1 MKTKALPLISLML
14 LIIFILTGSIK
25 TQAQDYEINFSAT
38 GITSSIDSVKVENI
52 TQNTSLSL
60 LGTDILHLVL
70 NVSVKDLTTGDQS
83 IQVYP
88 NPMNEHAEII
98 FFAKQSGNTD
108 LIIYDISGRKVLESK
123 NYHATGLQ
131 RYKMTNLKQGL
142 YFIHIIG
149 ENYFHNAKIIS
160 LNIAPKGTETLEYL
174 GLEEIESIELN
185 SNSKSIK
192 AIIDMDYTTGDVLRY
207 TGFSGLYT
215 SIVTDIPTGNETIIF
230 NFIGI
235 PTVTTSTIS
244 LIAQTTASS
253 GGNITDDGGAAITAH
268 GVCWSIS
275 SNPVVTGNHTS
286 DGTGTGSFTSNITGL
301 TANTTYYVRAYA
313 TNSAGTAYGNE
324 ISFTTSQNI
333 TVPTLTTFATSNV
346 SETTATSGG
355 NITSD
360 GGATVT
366 ARGVCWGSS
375 VNPVV
380 TGNHTNDGTGTGSF
394 TSSITG
400 LIANTT
406 YHVRAYA
413 TNSAGTAY
421 GSDYTF
427 TTTEMS
433 IENDDCAN
441 AITLIQNTSCV
452 IVNGTTIGAT
462 QSIPAIACDGYTGTA
477 DDDVWY
483 KFVATTSS
491 PTIIVEGDAID
502 VVVELLSGSCNGTN
516 IDCADATTTGG
527 VETINA
533 TSLTVGATYYIRIY
547 SYSSTVAGLFTICV
561 YGGTSVTVPT
571 LTTASTVNITQTT
584 ATSGGNITSDGGASV
599 TARGVCWSTSVNPVV
614 TGNHTSD
621 GTGTGIFTSNITGL
635 TANTTYYVRAY
646 ATNSAGTAYG
656 NEISFTTLQNITIPT
671 LTTASVVNISQTTA
685 TSGGNITNDG
695 GASVTARGVC
705 WSTSANPVVTGSHTS
720 DGTGTGIFSSSI
732 TGLTANT
739 TYYVRAYATNSA
751 GTAYGNEI
759 SFTTSQN
766 ITVPILTT
774 TAVSS
779 IAQTTATSGGNIT
792 SDGGASVTSRG
803 VCWSASTNPVATGNH
818 TSDGTG
824 TGAFTSSITGL
835 TANTTYYVRAYAT
848 NSVGTAYGNEISFTT
863 LQNITLPTITTA
875 AVTPYSTTSVWTGG
889 NITSDGGSAIT
900 DRGVCWST
908 SQNPLITDNHNT
920 GGTGTGSFTSFISG
934 LALATIYYIR
944 AYATNSVGTAY
955 GNEVVRIVVGANYQG
970 GIVAYILESDD
981 LGYVVGETHGLIVSL
996 TNQGTAP
1003 WGCNGINIHPY
1014 GGDHTSIGT
1023 GMQNTIDIV
1032 SYCGGDIAARIC
1044 SNYTSDGYEDWY
1056 LPSRDELYAIYLNRS
1071 ILGSSFF
1078 ECCYY
1083 WTSTESTIYN
1093 AYYLVLNVSGY
1104 EPSTGSREF
1113 EYLVRPVRSF

>member
-462 QSIPAIACDGYTGTA
+462 Q
-477 DDDVWY
+477 
-483 KFVATTSS
+483 FRQ
-491 PTIIVEGDAID
+491 
-502 VVVELLSGSCNGTN
+502 LL
-516 IDCADATTTGG
+516 AM
-527 VETINA
+527 V
-533 TSLTVGATYYIRIY
+533 IR
-547 SYSSTVAGLFTICV
+547 VQPMMMF
-561 YGGTSVTVPT
+561 
-571 LTTASTVNITQTT
+571 
-584 ATSGGNITSDGGASV
+584 
-599 TARGVCWSTSVNPVV
+599 
-614 TGNHTSD
+614 
-621 GTGTGIFTSNITGL
+621 
-635 TANTTYYVRAY
+635 
-646 ATNSAGTAYG
+646 
-656 NEISFTTLQNITIPT
+656 
-671 LTTASVVNISQTTA
+671 
-685 TSGGNITNDG
+685 
-695 GASVTARGVC
+695 
-705 WSTSANPVVTGSHTS
+705 
-720 DGTGTGIFSSSI
+720 
-732 TGLTANT
+732 
-739 TYYVRAYATNSA
+739 
-751 GTAYGNEI
+751 
-759 SFTTSQN
+759 
-766 ITVPILTT
+766 
-774 TAVSS
+774 
-779 IAQTTATSGGNIT
+779 
-792 SDGGASVTSRG
+792 
-803 VCWSASTNPVATGNH
+803 
-818 TSDGTG
+818 
-824 TGAFTSSITGL
+824 
-835 TANTTYYVRAYAT
+835 
-848 NSVGTAYGNEISFTT
+848 
-863 LQNITLPTITTA
+863 
-875 AVTPYSTTSVWTGG
+875 
-889 NITSDGGSAIT
+889 
-900 DRGVCWST
+900 
-908 SQNPLITDNHNT
+908 
-920 GGTGTGSFTSFISG
+920 
-934 LALATIYYIR
+934 
-944 AYATNSVGTAY
+944 
-955 GNEVVRIVVGANYQG
+955 
-970 GIVAYILESDD
+970 
-981 LGYVVGETHGLIVSL
+981 
-996 TNQGTAP
+996 
-1003 WGCNGINIHPY
+1003 GINLLQQP
-1014 GGDHTSIGT
+1014 
-1023 GMQNTIDIV
+1023 
-1032 SYCGGDIAARIC
+1032 
-1044 SNYTSDGYEDWY
+1044 
-1056 LPSRDELYAIYLNRS
+1056 LPQQ
-1071 ILGSSFF
+1071 
-1078 ECCYY
+1078 
-1083 WTSTESTIYN
+1083 
-1093 AYYLVLNVSGY
+1093 
-1104 EPSTGSREF
+1104 
-1113 EYLVRPVRSF
+1113 

>member
-656 NEISFTTLQNITIPT
+656 NEISFTT
-671 LTTASVVNISQTTA
+671 
-685 TSGGNITNDG
+685 
-695 GASVTARGVC
+695 
-705 WSTSANPVVTGSHTS
+705 
-720 DGTGTGIFSSSI
+720 
-732 TGLTANT
+732 
-739 TYYVRAYATNSA
+739 
-751 GTAYGNEI
+751 
-759 SFTTSQN
+759 SQN